1 MADISTVTFSGS
13 SAETIENAKAFWKS
27 IEPPPEPKS
36 RLVVSGINHR
46 LITAPRVQNG
56 L

>member
-1 MADISTVTFSGS
+1 MADMSTVTFSGS

-27 IEPPPEPKS
+27 IDPPPELKS

-46 LITAPRVQNG
+46 LITAPHVQNG
-56 L
+56 